1 MKFVPTDLPEVVRIV
16 PTVHEDER
24 GYFMETWQ
32 ARRFHDAGIDLDFV
46 QDNFSQSSKGTLRG
60 LHYQIEQAQGKL
72 VRVVSGEVLDVAVD
86 LRRSSPNFGKW
97 IGEILSANNKH
108 QLWVPPGFGHGFLV
122 LSDTAK
128 FEYKCTDYYAPEFER
143 SVRWDDP
150 DIGISWPLDE
160 GEQPVLSPKDREA
173 PFLRDADTY
182 Q

>member
-1 MKFVPTDLPEVVRIV
+1 MRFIPTELPEVVRIV
-16 PTVHEDER
+16 PTVHEDAR

-46 QDNFSQSSKGTLRG
+46 QDNFSESSKGTLRG
-60 LHYQIEQAQGKL
+60 LHFQIEQAQGKL
-72 VRVVSGEVLDVAVD
+72 VRVVSGEVFDVAVD
-86 LRRSSPNFGKW
+86 MRRSSPNFGKW
-97 IGEILSANNKH
+97 VGEILSADNKH
-108 QLWVPPGFGHGFLV
+108 QLWVPPGFAHGFLV
-122 LSDTAK
+122 LSDTAM

-150 DIGISWPLDE
+150 EIGINWPLE
-160 GEQPVLSPKDREA
+160 KGEQPVLSPKDREA

>member
-1 MKFVPTDLPEVVRIV
+1 MKFVPTELPEVIRIV

-32 ARRFHDAGIDLDFV
+32 ARRFHEAGINRDFV

-72 VRVVSGEVLDVAVD
+72 VRVVSGEVFDVAVD
-86 LRRSSPNFGKW
+86 MRRSSPNFGKW
-97 IGEILSANNKH
+97 AGEILSADNKH
-108 QLWVPPGFGHGFLV
+108 QLWVPPGFAHGFLV

-150 DIGISWPLDE
+150 EIGISWPLEE

-173 PFLRDADTY
+173 PLLGDADTY
-182 Q
+182 P

>member
-1 MKFVPTDLPEVVRIV
+1 MRFIPTELPEVVRIV
-16 PTVHEDER
+16 PTVHEDAR

-60 LHYQIEQAQGKL
+60 LHFQIEQAQGKL
-72 VRVVSGEVLDVAVD
+72 VRVVSGEVFDVAVD
-86 LRRSSPNFGKW
+86 MRRSSPNFGKW
-97 IGEILSANNKH
+97 VGEILSADNKH
-108 QLWVPPGFGHGFLV
+108 QLWVPPGFAHGFLV
-122 LSDTAK
+122 LSDTAM

-150 DIGISWPLDE
+150 EIGINWPLE
-160 GEQPVLSPKDREA
+160 KGEQPVLSPKDREA

>member
-16 PTVHEDER
+16 PTVYEDER

-32 ARRFHDAGIDLDFV
+32 DRRFHEGGIDLNFV

-72 VRVVSGEVLDVAVD
+72 VRVVSGEVFDVVVD
-86 LRRSSPNFGKW
+86 LRRSSRNFGKW
-97 IGEILSANNKH
+97 VGEILSADNKH
-108 QLWVPPGFGHGFLV
+108 QLWVPPGFAHGFLV

-128 FEYKCTDYYAPEFER
+128 FDYKCTDYYAPEFDR

-150 DIGISWPLDE
+150 DIGISWPLE
-160 GEQPVLSPKDREA
+160 KGEQPVLSPKDREA
-173 PFLRDADTY
+173 PLLGDADTY